1 METGVLEREIERKR
15 VQLDALREIGKAINS
30 AWGLESSLELITRR
44 TAQVMSMDSCSIYLL
59 SENPKGLV
67 LKSSTGLNRAAIG
80 RGFLHVGEGLTG
92 WAVLHNQAAW
102 SSEAHS
108 DPRFHYVPGTD
119 EARFSSLLAVPL
131 VNQGHVVGAINVQ
144 TRPRHEWSAEE
155 IEILGLI
162 GDLAA
167 GALEKA
173 LMAERL
179 QRQVAEMTAVQEI
192 SQTITSSL
200 YLEDMLGVIVEMV
213 AKTMKV
219 YSASL
224 LLFEQGDGELVIYA
238 TAGGAA
244 EAIHRPPRPLGEG
257 IASVV
262 AQTRRPI
269 VVVDVRKD
277 PRFRDPERARREGL
291 CSLLAVPLMVRERV
305 IGVLRCYT
313 TTTQMFSDD
322 DVNLLSTLA
331 NQTALA
337 IENAQLS
344 VRAAVVQE
352 MHHRVKNNLQTVAM
366 LLRLQ
371 MNDPRAAAA
380 RPALQESINRIL
392 SIAAVHEILAGASI
406 GRVDAR
412 ALVERV
418 AGLVTRNMLQPGQA
432 IEVTVGGAAPTLPS
446 QPATALALAVA
457 ELVQNSLEHA
467 FPAEAEG
474 HVHIDIADRG
484 AEVVV
489 TVTDDGRG
497 LPPDF
502 DAAVESNLGVQIIR
516 TLIEE
521 DLGGT
526 FRLANGAAGG
536 TAATL
541 TILKAGS

>member
-1 METGVLEREIERKR
+1 MESGVLEREIKRKR

-44 TAQVMSMDSCSIYLL
+44 TSQVMGMDSCSIYLL
-59 SENPKGLV
+59 GDNPKGLV
-67 LKSSTGLNRAAIG
+67 LKASTGLNRAAIG
-80 RGFLHVGEGLTG
+80 RGFLHLGEGLTG

-102 SSEAHS
+102 SSEAHR

-144 TRPRHEWSAEE
+144 TRPRHEWSEEE
-155 IEILGLI
+155 IELLALI

-224 LLFEQGDGELVIYA
+224 LLIEQGEGELVIYA

-244 EAIHRPPRPLGEG
+244 EAIHRPARAPGEG

-262 AQTRRPI
+262 AQTRRP
-269 VVVDVRKD
+269 VVVEDVRQD

-291 CSLLAVPLMVRERV
+291 CSLLAVPLMVRDRV

-313 TTTQMFSDD
+313 TTPHTFSDD
-322 DVNLLSTLA
+322 DIALLATLA

-371 MNDPRAAAA
+371 MNDPRTAAA

-446 QPATALALAVA
+446 QPATSLALAVA
-457 ELVQNSLEHA
+457 ELVQNSLEHG
-467 FPAEAEG
+467 FPGEASG
-474 HVHIDIADRG
+474 RVHIDIADTG

-502 DAAVESNLGVQIIR
+502 DAAVESNLGIQIIR

-541 TILKAGS
+541 IILKAGS